1 MMMNWLHVLLAYP
14 MMVMMVIAVA
24 LALHVRVCACVA
36 IWDISW
42 IAPRTWGWRRGL
54 GAARPPVGQCTR
66 PTSSQFRR
74 AAVHRAAADLHLYA
88 RGGGLLRKGHSQGQ
102 RGNSRLFVV
111 PPALQGGDLVPR
123 RSKFVFARR
132 REQKFWAHLAQNTRS
147 RDE

>member
-1 MMMNWLHVLLAYP
+1 MMNWLHVLLAYP

-66 PTSSQFRR
+66 PTSSQFRPAAPPSTVPPR
-74 AAVHRAAADLHLYA
+74 IYTSTPVAAVSYGRVTHRA
-88 RGGGLLRKGHSQGQ
+88 KGEI
-102 RGNSRLFVV
+102 
-111 PPALQGGDLVPR
+111 PAFLWYR
-123 RSKFVFARR
+123 RHY
-132 REQKFWAHLAQNTRS
+132 REAI
-147 RDE
+147 